1 MACGASQPQAAA
13 LGQPGGGGQAGG
25 WPVRRAVSKPRRRF
39 LQVSALA
46 GGGLLLSQSPAQ
58 PTRRQTD
65 TALLPDKGGF
75 TPSPFIK
82 IRPDGAVIL
91 VAKIPE
97 LGQGVKTALP
107 MILADELGADF
118 ASVQIEFGT
127 LDARLGAQEAGGSMS
142 VFDNDQ
148 PLREAGAL
156 ARTLLIQAAAMQW
169 AVPAQTCSAAD
180 SRVTHRPTGRSL
192 AFGDLA
198 TRAAEL
204 PWPAASDIVL
214 RTPAERRL
222 IGQRIGS
229 VDNPAIVCGQLRY
242 GIDQTVPGMVH
253 AVYVKCPRSGGKVVS
268 ANLDH
273 VKRLPGIVDAFVL
286 HGTADAYGLLP
297 GVAIVGNSTWAT
309 FKAQDALL
317 VTWEPTA
324 ALGEDSAGHGQRAAE
339 LGRTPGPIVTNVGDA
354 PAALRAATRSISA
367 AYHYPFLHH
376 APLEPMNALA
386 IPLPDGGMKIV
397 APTQSPQDAQA
408 LAAQVLNLPKAKV
421 VLQFTH
427 SGGAFGRRLVNDFV
441 AEAAAIAQR
450 VGRPV
455 KLTWRR
461 DSDTRHGKYRPA
473 GWHFLQAGLDRS
485 GKPVAWRNHFVTV
498 GLNSTSQPGTA
509 ADIAGNEFPSRFL
522 PNYRLEKS
530 VLRAN
535 VPTSWWRA
543 PGANGFAF
551 VFQSFVDELAHA
563 AAQDPL
569 AFRLAMLGEDRV
581 LAGTGRWD
589 PAFDTARM
597 KAVLRLAAERADW
610 GKRLPAGSGQGIAF
624 HFSHQGYVAEVAEVS
639 VSPQGV
645 LTVTRITA
653 AVDVGP
659 IINRSGAESQVQ
671 GAIIDGLSAAW
682 LQEITIAGGA
692 VEQSNFHDFPVLRMH
707 AAPKQVDVH
716 FIEGDHAPTGLGE
729 PALPPVAPAVCNAI
743 FAAVGTRIRRL
754 PISRTNLQWEPTKM
768 KASTLHGAD
777 IGSPRLRGETRQ
789 TSHTIALLAGGVDI
803 WGARDEGHFAHLAV
817 HEDFEI
823 SARVEALEMADLYT
837 KAGIMFRSSLD
848 DGSPHVML
856 FAFGNNAPR
865 NKNNGGL
872 EFQFRQDQAGL
883 CAAIYPPQPLP
894 ATPDFP
900 VDFPAVWLKLVRQG
914 DTFTGQ
920 FSRDGTTWK
929 TYCIHS
935 QKLPRSGLLGLAV
948 TAHNG
953 AQRVAASFSHLQV
966 G

>member
-1 MACGASQPQAAA
+1 MRT
-13 LGQPGGGGQAGG
+13 
-25 WPVRRAVSKPRRRF
+25 PVSTPRRQF

-46 GGGLLLSQSPAQ
+46 GGGLLLSQVLAQ
-58 PTRRQTD
+58 STRPQGD
-65 TALLPDKGGF
+65 TSQQRGKGAF

-118 ASVQIEFGT
+118 QTVQIEFGA
-127 LDARLGAQEAGGSMS
+127 LDPRLGAQEAGGSMS
-142 VFDNDQ
+142 IFDSYQ

-156 ARTLLIQAAAMQW
+156 ARTLLIRAAAGQW
-169 AVPAQTCSAAD
+169 SVPEMECSAAD
-180 SRVTHRPTGRSL
+180 SKVTHQPTGRAL
-192 AFGDLA
+192 TFGDLA
-198 TRAAEL
+198 SRAAGL
-204 PWPAASDIVL
+204 PSPAASDIVL
-214 RTPAERRL
+214 KETREQRL
-222 IGQRIGS
+222 IGQRIGG
-229 VDNPAIVCGQLRY
+229 VDNQAIVTGRPLF
-242 GIDQTVPGMVH
+242 GIDQEAPGMVH
-253 AVYVKCPRSGGKVVS
+253 AVYVKCPSSGGRVAS

-273 VKRLPGIVDAFVL
+273 IKRLPGIVDAFIL
-286 HGTADAYGLLP
+286 AGTADAYGLLP

-309 FKAQDALL
+309 FKAQDELR
-317 VTWEPTA
+317 VTWESNA
-324 ALGEDSAGHGQRAAE
+324 KLGQDSVAYERRAAE
-339 LGRTPGPIVTNVGDA
+339 LGGTQGSTVKSVGDVTA
-354 PAALRAATRSISA
+354 GLRSAAKSISA
-367 AYHYPFLHH
+367 TYHYPFLHH

-397 APTQSPQDAQA
+397 APTQSPEDAQQ
-408 LAAQVLNLPKAKV
+408 LAAKVLNLPKAKV
-421 VLQFTH
+421 ELQFTRA
-427 SGGAFGRRLVNDFV
+427 GGAFGRRLVNDFV

-461 DSDTRHGKYRPA
+461 DSDTQHGKYRPA
-473 GWHFLQAGLDRS
+473 GWHFLQAGLDS
-485 GKPVAWRNHFVTV
+485 AGKPVAWRNHFVTV
-498 GLNSTSQPGTA
+498 GLNSTSKPGTA
-509 ADIAGNEFPSRFL
+509 ADIGGSEFPSRFL
-522 PNYRLEKS
+522 PSFRLEKS
-530 VLRAN
+530 VLSAN
-535 VPTSWWRA
+535 VPTNWWRA

-563 AAQDPL
+563 AAKDPL
-569 AFRLAMLGEDRV
+569 EFRLALLGEDRI

-639 VSPQGV
+639 VSPEGV
-645 LTVTRITA
+645 LAVKRVTA

-671 GAIIDGLSAAW
+671 GSIMDGLSAAW
-682 LQEITIAGGA
+682 LQEITIADGA
-692 VEQSNFHDFPVLRMH
+692 VQQSNFHDFSVLRID
-707 AAPKQVDVH
+707 AAPRQVDVH
-716 FIEGDHAPTGLGE
+716 FIESKTAPTGLGE

-743 FAAVGTRIRRL
+743 FAATGTRIRRL
-754 PISRTNLQWEPTKM
+754 PTSKTALKWDPRKM
-768 KASTLHGAD
+768 KTSTLQGTD

-789 TSHTIALLAGGVDI
+789 TSTAVQLLAGGVDI
-803 WGARDEGHFAHLAV
+803 WGVRDEGHFAHLRV
-817 HEDFEI
+817 SGDFEI
-823 SARVEALEMADLYT
+823 SARVDSLEMADLYT

-848 DGSPHVML
+848 DGSPHVMV
-856 FAFGNNAPR
+856 FAFGNNEPR

-872 EFQFRQDQAGL
+872 EFQFRKDEGGE
-883 CAAIYPPQPLP
+883 CAAIYPSQPLP
-894 ATPDFP
+894 AEPDFP
-900 VDFPAVWLKLVRQG
+900 VAFPHVWLKLLRRG
-914 DTFTGQ
+914 DTFTGL

-929 TYCIHS
+929 TYSAHS
-935 QKLPRSGLLGLAV
+935 QNLPQTGWLGLAV
-948 TAHNG
+948 TAHND
-953 AQRVAASFSHLQV
+953 AQRVSASFSHLLV